1 MSNRSLARLAILTS
15 LLSIVAALPLAAGD
29 ADSWTAPRT
38 PDGQPDLQGVWAN
51 NNATPLERPEQLAD
65 KSTLSDAELAEF
77 KERAAKLFNDEA
89 GDAAF
94 GDSVFRA
101 ALSDAKSFTSTD
113 AKTGNYNQ
121 FWVVEREFS
130 DNRTSLVID
139 PPDGRIPELTP
150 AGQAKKAEAGAN
162 WRRPPRG
169 PEDRHLGERCITF
182 GVPRFGAGYNSYY
195 QIFQTSDTVAVMM
208 EMIHDTRII
217 PLDGRPHVDDGIR
230 QWHGDSRGRWEGD
243 TLIVETRNFS
253 LKSRLRGSSSKNLRL
268 VERFTRVGP
277 ETLEYEVTV
286 EDPTTWTRPWTVM
299 IPLKKSEDAIYE
311 YACHEGNYSMES
323 MLGGARLQEAGLL
336 SSPPDGESTR

>member
-1 MSNRSLARLAILTS
+1 MCNRSISRLAILAG
-15 LLSIVAALPLAAGD
+15 LVWVAAALPLAAGD
-29 ADSWTAPRT
+29 TDSWTAPRT
-38 PDGQPDLQGVWAN
+38 ADGRPDLQGVWAN
-51 NNATPLERPEQLAD
+51 NNATPLERPEQLSGKAV
-65 KSTLSDAELAEF
+65 LSDTELAEL
-77 KERAAKLFNDEA
+77 KERAGKLFSDEA

-94 GDSVFRA
+94 GDSVFAA

-130 DNRTSLVID
+130 DKRTSLVID

-150 AGQAKKAEAGAN
+150 AGQAKRAASKAN
-162 WRRPPRG
+162 LRRPPRG

-182 GVPRFGAGYNSYY
+182 GVPRLGAGYNSYY
-195 QIFQTSDTVAVMM
+195 QILQTPDTVAIVM

-243 TLIVETRNFS
+243 TLVVETRNFS
-253 LKSRLRGSSSKNLRL
+253 PKSSFRGSSENLRL
-268 VERFTRVGP
+268 LERFTRVGP

-286 EDPTTWTRPWTVM
+286 EDPTTWTRPWTAM

-311 YACHEGNYSMES
+311 YACHEENYSMES
-323 MLGGARLQEAGLL
+323 MLGGARRQEAGLL
-336 SSPPDGESTR
+336 FSPPDGESTQ

>member
-1 MSNRSLARLAILTS
+1 MSNRSFVRLAILTGFV
-15 LLSIVAALPLAAGD
+15 SIVAALPLPAGD

-51 NNATPLERPEQLAD
+51 NNATPLERPEQLAG

-77 KERAAKLFNDEA
+77 KDRAAKLFHDGA

-101 ALSDAKSFTSTD
+101 ALGNAKNFTSTD
-113 AKTGNYNQ
+113 RETGNYNW
-121 FWVVEREFS
+121 FWLAQREFS
-130 DNRTSLVID
+130 DNRTSLVTD

-150 AGQAKKAEAGAN
+150 EGQAKNAEYRAN
-162 WRRPPRG
+162 RRRPPRG

-182 GVPRFGAGYNSYY
+182 GVPRLGAGYNSYY
-195 QIFQTSDTVAVMM
+195 QIIQTPETVAVVM

-243 TLIVETRNFS
+243 TLVVETRNFS
-253 LKSRLRGSSSKNLRL
+253 RKSWFRGSSENLRL

>member
-1 MSNRSLARLAILTS
+1 M
-15 LLSIVAALPLAAGD
+15 
-29 ADSWTAPRT
+29 
-38 PDGQPDLQGVWAN
+38 
-51 NNATPLERPEQLAD
+51 
-65 KSTLSDAELAEF
+65 AEF
-77 KERAAKLFNDEA
+77 KERAAKIFNDEA
-89 GDAAF
+89 DDAAF

-130 DNRTSLVID
+130 DKRTSLVID

-150 AGQAKKAEAGAN
+150 ARQAKTAELKAN

-169 PEDRHLGERCITF
+169 PEDRGLGERCITF
-182 GVPRFGAGYNSYY
+182 GVPRLGAGYNSYY
-195 QIFQTSDTVAVMM
+195 QILQTPDTVAIVM

-243 TLIVETRNFS
+243 TLVVETRNFS
-253 LKSRLRGSSSKNLRL
+253 PKSSFRGSSENLRL

-277 ETLEYEVTV
+277 ETLEHEVTV

-299 IPLKKSEDAIYE
+299 MPLKKSEDAIYE

-323 MLGGARLQEAGLL
+323 MLGGARRQEAGLL
-336 SSPPDGESTR
+336 FSPPDGESTQ